1 MSVIRR
7 PRRAAVATPT
17 LWSDDEIQALIDE
30 RRSRN
35 WNYWYGYPGR
45 SRVRFWEIIA
55 GSVNRN
61 CGSNYTGTQCK
72 RKFNSLVS
80 EYNVSKLILYIDIFN
95 IKRERLICFN
105 TFNTF
110 RTKLK

>member
-7 PRRAAVATPT
+7 SRHAAATPT
-17 LWSDDEIQALIDE
+17 LWSDDKIQALIDE

-35 WNYWYGYPGR
+35 WDYWYGYPGR
-45 SRVRFWEIIA
+45 SRVQFWRIIA
-55 GSVNRN
+55 GSVNSN
-61 CGSNYTGTQCK
+61 CGSNYTRNQCK
-72 RKFNSLVS
+72 RKFAFLVS

>member
-1 MSVIRR
+1 
-7 PRRAAVATPT
+7 
-17 LWSDDEIQALIDE
+17 L
-30 RRSRN
+30 
-35 WNYWYGYPGR
+35 
-45 SRVRFWEIIA
+45 
-55 GSVNRN
+55 VN
-61 CGSNYTGTQCK
+61 
-72 RKFNSLVS
+72 